1 MDLTKILKPGMKIY
15 SLIDGEVEITGIS
28 ESEKYPICTSGERGS
43 CSVYTKE
50 GRIRYMIGECVLFPS
65 KENHDWDSVTQLTF
79 IRPKRGDYLIS
90 RDLQDDEDIDRVF
103 IYNGRYNSFTE
114 KYGCIAGVDY
124 MKNLRILNCDNWTR
138 FAYRYATEEEIE
150 KFNERLLEEKGYVFN
165 KQTNKLD
172 FQGRV
177 KRGEFYYY
185 IGVDGTICQRVEES
199 CDLDEDL
206 YHLGNYFL
214 TEKEAKD
221 CLEKLKTVYK
231 ECRRWT

>member
-15 SLIDGEVEITGIS
+15 SLIDGEIEITEINGN
-28 ESEKYPICTSGERGS
+28 EKYPICTSGERGS
-43 CSVYTKE
+43 CSIYTKE
-50 GRIRYMIGECVLFPS
+50 GRLRHGIGECVLFPS
-65 KENHDWDSVTQLTF
+65 KENHDWFSVTQLTF

-90 RDLQDDEDIDRVF
+90 RDRQDDEDIDRVF
-103 IYNGRYNSFTE
+103 IYNGN
-114 KYGCIAGVDY
+114 
-124 MKNLRILNCDNWTR
+124 
-138 FAYRYATEEEIE
+138 ATEEEIKE
-150 KFNERLLEEKGYVFN
+150 FDERLLEEKGYVFN
-165 KQTNKLD
+165 KQTNRLD
-172 FQGRV
+172 FKGRV

-185 IGVDGTICQRVEES
+185 IGVDGTICQKVEES
-199 CDLDEDL
+199 SDFDEDL